1 MGTPL
6 SRYVEYDEI
15 FPFLEKAMLWFK
27 ENAEPKERFGKA
39 IDRIGI
45 TVLEKYLFG

>member
-6 SRYVEYDEI
+6 SRYVEDSEI
-15 FPFLEKAMLWFK
+15 FPLLEKSMLWYK

-39 IDRIGI
+39 IDRLGLAA
-45 TVLEKYLFG
+45 LEKYLFE